1 MWLLHVV
8 CPFTPALVVASASA
22 AAALPIV
29 ALPVVVAFDALSSAI
44 IELALKCVAFFT
56 REAICR
62 VVRSG
67 FARRAVPTSL
77 ARGLAVGTLQSLTR
91 HHEFV

>member
-1 MWLLHVV
+1 VWLLHVV
-8 CPFTPALVVASASA
+8 CPFTPALVVASAAA

-29 ALPVVVAFDALSSAI
+29 AAAAVVAFDALSSAI
-44 IELALKCVAFFT
+44 IELALKRVAFLT